1 LREGAVP
8 EDLSQY
14 EAVRV
19 SLDALRVEVA
29 ALRQDIA
36 ALRRDWDEVNYLRG
50 LRETAKETEKGLR

>member
-1 LREGAVP
+1 VP

-36 ALRRDWDEVNYLRG
+36 ALRRDWVELNHLRR
-50 LRETAKETEKGLR
+50 LRETAAVTERGTMP